1 MIVRLSGGLGN
12 QFFQYALG
20 RVHME
25 KTGERLDLD
34 TWSFYRD
41 KLRNYELDNYNI
53 KKGKK
58 RFWRRVFCNIVWEL
72 KTHIGHTAWLERLAK
87 MECEKEV
94 FLMQDLGAKDAYVIG
109 FWQNVNYFDD
119 YADVL
124 KKELTY
130 KGDLTDVQK
139 NLIEDMKKEQSVA
152 MHIRRADYLT
162 ASCKKIYADVDKVYY
177 LTALQ
182 YIRKLSGELKVYI
195 FSDDIE
201 WCKQEF
207 ADLENCLFVDN
218 TISATPYT
226 DLELMRNCKHFIIA
240 NSTFSW
246 WGAYL
251 AECENKVIVAPK
263 RWLVN
268 DISNQRIIDAL
279 AKDCVL
285 I

>member
-12 QFFQYALG
+12 QFFQYAFG
-20 RVHME
+20 RAYEE
-25 KTGERLDLD
+25 KNGERLDLD

-72 KTHIGHTAWLERLAK
+72 KTHIGHTAWLEKLAK

-94 FLMQDLGAKDAYVIG
+94 FLVQDIDIKDAYMVG
-109 FWQNVNYFDD
+109 CWQNVKYFEEYSDII
-119 YADVL
+119 

-130 KGDLTDVQK
+130 KGALTDVQK
-139 NLIEDMKKEQSVA
+139 DLITNMKKEQSVA

-162 ASCKKIYADVDKVYY
+162 ATCKKIYADVDKAYY
-177 LTALQ
+177 LDALE
-182 YIRKLSGELKVYI
+182 YIRKMSGELKIYI

-207 ADLENCLFVDN
+207 ADLENCIFVDN
-218 TISATPYT
+218 TISATQYT
-226 DLELMRNCKHFIIA
+226 DLEIMRSCKHFIIA

-251 AECENKVIVAPK
+251 AEYENKIIVAPK

-268 DISNQRIIDAL
+268 DVSNQRIIDAL
-279 AKDCVL
+279 AKDYIL